1 MPSVS
6 GSIVINVPAEVTW
19 GIVRDFNGLP
29 GWQEGIA
36 ASEIEGGGDA
46 NRIGAVRRLTTA
58 DGATIRET
66 LLELS
71 DAERYLRYN
80 AIEAPVPVR
89 NYVGVLRVM
98 AEGGGQSR
106 LEMTSSWEND
116 PADEKQLVDMFNEL
130 LPQGLASAKQSI
142 EQ

>member
-1 MPSVS
+1 MLWLPRLSV
-6 GSIVINVPAEVTW
+6 G
-19 GIVRDFNGLP
+19 
-29 GWQEGIA
+29 
-36 ASEIEGGGDA
+36 
-46 NRIGAVRRLTTA
+46 
-58 DGATIRET
+58 
-66 LLELS
+66 
-71 DAERYLRYN
+71 

-89 NYVGVLRVM
+89 NYVGVLRVT
-98 AEGGGQSR
+98 AEGEGQSR

>member
-6 GSIVINVPAEVTW
+6 GSIVINAPPEVTW
-19 GIVRDFNGLP
+19 GIVSDFNGLP
-29 GWQEGIA
+29 GWQEGVA
-36 ASEIEGGGDA
+36 ASEIEGGGDP
-46 NRIGAVRRLTTA
+46 NRIGVVRRLTTA

-71 DAERYLRYN
+71 DADRYLRYN

-89 NYVGVLRVM
+89 EYVGTLRVT
-98 AEGGGQSR
+98 AEGEGRSR

-116 PADEKQLVDMFNEL
+116 PADEKQLVEMFNEL
-130 LPQGLASAKQSI
+130 LPQGLASAKKAI
-142 EQ
+142 ER